1 MFKHNKKRNI
11 GLVYEFLNRWIT
23 SCILE
28 NNDLE
33 IVKTKNILE
42 KHFDKNSELF
52 KELKLFK
59 SLNETKELN
68 RESSKELIEKIKKY
82 NKNINESRLE
92 LEKTALIHEINK
104 KIGKSN
110 LFDQQI
116 DEYKTFA
123 TIQIALNTWRSSDKI
138 LEENI
143 SEIHLIEEQLIENL
157 QSPKKIISNED
168 DSSLFMT
175 NEDVDN
181 LVVNLLSEKINNK
194 YSNILNEKQREILGY
209 YASDNKTEMKI
220 LFEEIKGY
228 IENYHQNS
236 SYPKELKEKIEDVLE
251 LLYEHNDLTNLN
263 LDTIYVYMGAAE
275 LEKELKESI
284 I

>member
-1 MFKHNKKRNI
+1 M
-11 GLVYEFLNRWIT
+11 
-23 SCILE
+23 
-28 NNDLE
+28 
-33 IVKTKNILE
+33 
-42 KHFDKNSELF
+42 
-52 KELKLFK
+52 
-59 SLNETKELN
+59 
-68 RESSKELIEKIKKY
+68 
-82 NKNINESRLE
+82 
-92 LEKTALIHEINK
+92 IHEINK

-157 QSPKKIISNED
+157 QSPKKIISKEEA
-168 DSSLFMT
+168 SSLFMT

-181 LVVNLLSEKINNK
+181 LVINLLSEKINNK

-209 YASDNKTEMKI
+209 YASDNKTEMKE
-220 LFEEIKGY
+220 LFEGIKGY

-251 LLYEHNDLTNLN
+251 LLYEHNDLSNLN